1 MGFANPTLGIMG
13 WWVKMYNFCRSISP
27 VITAVL
33 TDTSGLD
40 PSRLVVTVD
49 GGWLG
54 IEINLT
60 ILYYHMGIG
69 TVH

>member
-1 MGFANPTLGIMG
+1 MDM
-13 WWVKMYNFCRSISP
+13 
-27 VITAVL
+27 
-33 TDTSGLD
+33 SGLD

-60 ILYYHMGIG
+60 IL
-69 TVH
+69 